1 VISTMSDTSA
11 SSEVAS
17 PPIRPTIFQVAE
29 AAGVSITTVSHVF
42 SGKRKVHEGTRE
54 RVFETAERLGYRPRS
69 TAQALAT
76 GRSMALGLQ
85 LSLSD
90 QEVVL
95 NPYFSS
101 LLPAMS
107 VAAMELGYSFLFV
120 PPPPSD
126 RAAVERVLANG
137 SIDGGILIDP
147 VERDPFVQLLIDQDR
162 PFTSLGR
169 LLETPHDHWV
179 DNDQPAIVSE
189 VLEHLAE
196 EGYTSPVLLTLP
208 TRVSYLSDYSTTF
221 GRVFPEP
228 WRIVVAK
235 QLSELAAVEAI
246 RPVLQRTDPPDAVF
260 CIHDQLAVGTL
271 RAAGEIGLSVPED
284 LGVVGVTDSFLAKR
298 SSPAITS
305 VHLFPEE
312 AGRLIVQLLD
322 RLLRGEVGVTPQ
334 IVPSRLF
341 VRASTTRS

>member
-1 VISTMSDTSA
+1 MADTSA
-11 SSEVAS
+11 SSGAS
-17 PPIRPTIFQVAE
+17 PATRPTIFQVAE

-42 SGKRKVHEGTRE
+42 SGKRKVHEVTRD

-95 NPYFSS
+95 NPYFST

-107 VAAMELGYSFLFV
+107 VAAMELGYSFLFL

-162 PFTSLGR
+162 PFASLGR

-179 DNDQPAIVSE
+179 DNDQAAVVDE

-208 TRVSYLSDYSTTF
+208 TRVSYVSDYSTAF
-221 GRVFPEP
+221 GRAFPEP
-228 WRIVVAK
+228 RRIVVAK

-246 RPVLQRTDPPDAVF
+246 RPVLQGSDPPDAVF
-260 CIHDQLAVGTL
+260 CIHDQLAVGAL
-271 RAAGEIGLSVPED
+271 RAADEVGLSVPDE
-284 LGVVGVTDSFLAKR
+284 LGVVGVANSFLAQH
-298 SSPAITS
+298 SSPALTS
-305 VHLFPEE
+305 VDVFPEE
-312 AGRLIVQLLD
+312 AGRLIVHLLD

-341 VRASTTRS
+341 IRASTTRS